1 MTSNLKYTKH
11 YIELGEPYQLV
22 LPLSFGSRSL
32 TLSFKHHNTPE
43 FGTFLLGD

>member
-22 LPLSFGSRSL
+22 LPLSWKQEF
-32 TLSFKHHNTPE
+32 NT
-43 FGTFLLGD
+43 FF

>member
-22 LPLSFGSRSL
+22 LPLSLEAGV
-32 TLSFKHHNTPE
+32 
-43 FGTFLLGD
+43 